1 MDINKT
7 AKLVMIGV
15 DAAEFSFIKTHL
27 AELPNFTRAFGKG
40 VTRRLKSTSALLNG
54 SVWPTFYTASN
65 PQDHGIYHHLQWDP
79 ALMRLRR
86 VTADWL
92 PVEPFYA
99 KLERRGL
106 RVTALDVPASLRRY
120 LDTGIEV
127 TNFGCHD
134 SLAEVESNQRNL
146 ARDIIDRFG
155 THPMRCE
162 IPVDKS
168 ARELRRIRDDLV
180 AGARIKGEVS
190 RWLLGAHR
198 SDFFITVFGE
208 CHRAGHILW
217 PYGLCS
223 QALPPPD
230 SVLDVY
236 RAVDQSLG
244 LILDAIDIFETTV
257 MLFSLHGMGANDSKN
272 YFIQDLM
279 DRVNLGFAEREP
291 RLFGSARPQQHSIAR
306 GLRERVPASMQN
318 LIASSV
324 PSAVRDAVVD
334 RSYTAGHDWA
344 HTPAIG
350 VLADWSAYIRFNLR
364 GRERDGMLD
373 DESRR
378 RYEDWLRICMMS
390 LRDAATGESLVDE
403 IHFTNQDSAGTR
415 SSLLPD
421 AIVTWTPIEPPA
433 QIDSQLIGSLSG
445 KLRNGRR
452 GNHRADGFMITMGPG
467 FEHGTDAPPL
477 HITELAPMVFE
488 RLLSN

>member
-1 MDINKT
+1 MDTTKT
-7 AKLVMIGV
+7 PKLLMIGV
-15 DAAEFSFIKTHL
+15 DAAEFSFIKAHL
-27 AELPNFTRAFGKG
+27 AELPNFNRALGSG
-40 VTRRLKSTSALLNG
+40 VTRRLRSTSALLNG

-79 ALMRLRR
+79 ELMKLRR

-92 PVEPFYA
+92 PVEPFYGN
-99 KLERRGL
+99 LERAGL
-106 RVTALDVPASLRRY
+106 NVTALDVPVSLRRN

-134 SLAEVESNQRNL
+134 SLAEVESNQRGL

-168 ARELRRIRDDLV
+168 ARELRRIRDELV
-180 AGARIKGEVS
+180 TGARLKGEVS
-190 RWLLGAHR
+190 RWLLDARR
-198 SDFFITVFGE
+198 SDFFMTVFGE

-217 PYGLCS
+217 PDGLHS
-223 QALPPPD
+223 QTSPPPD

-236 RAVDQSLG
+236 RSVDQSLRV
-244 LILDAIDIFETTV
+244 ILDAIHLSETRV

-272 YFIQDLM
+272 YFVQDLM

-291 RLFGSARPQQHSIAR
+291 QLFGSARPRQHGIVR

-334 RSYTAGHDWA
+334 RTYTAGHDWA

-373 DESRR
+373 DNSCRQ
-378 RYEDWLRICMMS
+378 YEDWLRSCFMD

-403 IHFTNQDSAGTR
+403 IHFTNQDSA
-415 SSLLPD
+415 
-421 AIVTWTPIEPPA
+421 
-433 QIDSQLIGSLSG
+433 
-445 KLRNGRR
+445 
-452 GNHRADGFMITMGPG
+452 
-467 FEHGTDAPPL
+467 
-477 HITELAPMVFE
+477 
-488 RLLSN
+488 